1 MSFKLDAS
9 VLALI
14 GVMATT
20 TVSAQEIPTQQFR
33 GVESFSSSP
42 VYSTRAKPFWEEQIK
57 DASNGK
63 ISAELM
69 TIDQLGF
76 KGEEIFRMVK
86 LGLFDFVTNVM
97 SFAAGDDPRNEAL
110 DLAGVAPDL
119 DGLQAMA
126 EAYRPVLKEL
136 FETKYQLKMMGTW
149 PIGPVVVWCNSPVT
163 SIADLKEKKV
173 RGFNRA
179 MADFLEG
186 AGAVPVSMSF
196 GDMVTGLERGT
207 VDCAI
212 TSPRS
217 GLKAGLAE
225 VTTHILPVTLGWAM
239 VFDGFN
245 AKKWDSLD
253 EPTQNLLEQ
262 EYAKLEEKTY
272 ANVREE
278 TEDAYRCLQGQ
289 TPCNDPGAMRDPL
302 TVTQLSDADKAEVK
316 RIAEEVVLPRWA
328 ERCGEECVDTYNET
342 VGSVVDTDL

>member
-1 MSFKLDAS
+1 MSFKLGATI
-9 VLALI
+9 LAFV
-14 GVMATT
+14 GAVA
-20 TVSAQEIPTQQFR
+20 VSTANAQEIPKREFR
-33 GVESFSSSP
+33 GVASFSSSP
-42 VYSTRAKPFWEEQIK
+42 VYSTRAKPFWEEQVK
-57 DASNGK
+57 EESNGQ
-63 ISAELM
+63 ITAELM

-76 KGEEIFRMVK
+76 KGEEVFRMVK

-110 DLAGVAPDL
+110 DLAGVVPDI
-119 DGLQAMA
+119 DGLHAMA
-126 EAYRPVLKEL
+126 DAYRPVLKDL
-136 FETKYQLKMMGTW
+136 FASKYQLKMMGTW

-163 SIADLKEKKV
+163 SVADLKEKKV

-212 TSPRS
+212 TSPRL

-245 AKKWDSLD
+245 SKTWNALD
-253 EPTQNLLEQ
+253 ESTQQLLEK

-289 TPCNDPGAMRDPL
+289 TPCNDPGSMRDPL
-302 TVTQLSDADKAEVK
+302 VVTPLSDADKAEVK
-316 RIAEEVVLPRWA
+316 RITEEVVLPRWA
-328 ERCGEECVDTYNET
+328 ERCGEECVTKYKET
-342 VGSVVDTDL
+342 VGSVVDAKL